1 VKITG
6 ALPPPTFPVL
16 PDDTMVATPDP
27 CLSLLPSAT
36 PTAAVDPIATTADDN
51 LMSAIDEDDGAVL
64 QLPVSDEELTPTVL
78 SVDEDP
84 VVADLAHDETEF
96 GEFLLDAVEW
106 L

>member
-1 VKITG
+1 
-6 ALPPPTFPVL
+6 
-16 PDDTMVATPDP
+16 
-27 CLSLLPSAT
+27 
-36 PTAAVDPIATTADDN
+36 
-51 LMSAIDEDDGAVL
+51 MSAIDEDDGAVL